1 MRAIKRNKAMKTFKI
16 FYKWRV
22 EMGQANNQFE
32 TNFSFVK
39 AETEEE
45 AVAEFKSEFRPEV
58 IFEITSIIG
67 C

>member
-1 MRAIKRNKAMKTFKI
+1 MKTFKI